1 MTKKKNTM
9 LVKAS
14 CNGCEKVFE
23 EKELTYFK
31 KPNERLCDS
40 CKPDKVHDDKLEPPI
55 TAVYNGEETTRTVGY
70 YHDDT
75 MGDFNFEWKGEGY
88 RGHYNV
94 IPSASW
100 VNVVNDNILAY
111 SSDEQ
116 DLKEFSDILEK
127 LMQENHIQYAI
138 VFSRSSNL
146 FSSGYDM
153 FIKKRH
159 FKKYQ
164 LFKDRLESIKKIL
177 RDDKRY
183 FDTAITGETPQT
195 QEDQLKADQLM
206 LAIGLLK
213 EGLSPEEAV
222 AHVKGFEDNLKDKGV
237 KPSEVEK

>member
-1 MTKKKNTM
+1 MTKKDKMTR
-9 LVKAS
+9 KAS
-14 CNGCEKVFE
+14 CNECEKVFE
-23 EKELTYFK
+23 EKELTHFK
-31 KPNERLCDS
+31 KADKRLCNS
-40 CKPDKVHDDKLEPPI
+40 CEEDYIHDDKLEPPI

-75 MGDFNFEWKGEGY
+75 MGDFDFEWKGTGY
-88 RGHYNV
+88 GGHYDV
-94 IPSASW
+94 IPSGSW
-100 VNVVNDNILAY
+100 VNVVCDNILAY

-127 LMQENHIQYAI
+127 LMQENHIQYAM

-146 FSSGYDM
+146 FSTGYDM

-177 RDDKRY
+177 RDPRSY
-183 FDTAITGETPQT
+183 NATAITGETPQT

-206 LAIGLLK
+206 FAVGLLK
-213 EGLSPEEAV
+213 KGLSPEEAV
-222 AHVKGFEDNLKDKGV
+222 SYVKRFEDDLKDKGV
-237 KPSEVEK
+237 KPSKVEK